1 MTIFPRSIE
10 EWYKP
15 LTREEKIWIALAF
28 IVALTLAGTTI
39 AWHFIDRSH
48 QVPSIA
54 VEADPREFLSKAME
68 FSRTYSGKVVPEG
81 TDIYLAAVRFTWIP
95 SELILKAGVTYRIWV
110 SSPDVLHGLSIIGPG
125 DVVYN
130 VMVMPGMAYV
140 IHVKFDKP
148 GEYEIRCNEFC
159 GIGHANM
166 IGRIR
171 VVG

>member
-81 TDIYLAAVRFTWIP
+81 TDIYLAAVRFT
-95 SELILKAGVTYRIWV
+95 
-110 SSPDVLHGLSIIGPG
+110 
-125 DVVYN
+125 
-130 VMVMPGMAYV
+130 
-140 IHVKFDKP
+140 
-148 GEYEIRCNEFC
+148 
-159 GIGHANM
+159 
-166 IGRIR
+166 
-171 VVG
+171 